1 VTNDD
6 ELNRLKSEIITS
18 MAQVEDAH
26 HRVVLSLLIRT
37 MNSQESFANNIFE
50 KLEVI
55 IKDEERIRDIVL
67 NGHVD
72 NHKRHHDWVETRMQY
87 SSKID
92 DMIRWSEAKIERE
105 REFNKDN
112 RHYVRVI
119 VEKILYAGFLLIA
132 GAFASEIWE
141 VTQGHMGLITK

>member
-1 VTNDD
+1 MTNDD